1 MRCLLRSR
9 SLAASLLL
17 FAPPALAAVDAGDL
31 LVTDQNGARVLVVD
45 PDTGAVAVL
54 SPPPAGP
61 NFLVSPTGI
70 VMSDRG
76 TVYVVDQ
83 STNQLVGIDAST
95 GAQFVVREIGG
106 SPVSVGSEPFGLALR
121 DSEQAVEFW
130 VSARG
135 SAEIRALVALVGFGI
150 ASSPL
155 VQDAR
160 FANARGIALVG
171 DALDVAMDDGQGYY
185 SVALDGGSISDPL
198 LDYDTFP
205 PGLPPSD
212 ESPEV
217 PAWDVEPYLF
227 EVEVNFLETITFRTA
242 LSLRDTVILP
252 PGIPACKP
260 DTSRIVAYGTSYS
273 NFDPIDPTSFASGTI
288 EPADGTPL
296 HCPTA
301 LVTGL
306 DGALYATDSAFS
318 NGAGSQLVRLQP
330 GESTQTEIVAAL
342 PDPPSSVM
350 FPGGLAVAPVSVPEP
365 GADAAALSLLAAM
378 LVLARRRSRRTPPSS
393 VALAS

>member
-1 MRCLLRSR
+1 MRCFLPSC
-9 SLAASLLL
+9 SFVASLLL
-17 FAPPALAAVDAGDL
+17 FAPPALAAVGAGDL
-31 LVTDQNGARVLVVD
+31 LVTDQNGARVLAVD
-45 PDTGAVAVL
+45 PDTGNVKVL

-61 NFLVSPTGI
+61 NLLVSPTGI

-83 STNQLVGIDAST
+83 STDQLIGIDASN
-95 GAQFVVREIGG
+95 GEQFVVELAGG
-106 SPVSVGSEPFGLALR
+106 IPVSVGSEPFGLALR
-121 DSEQAVEFW
+121 DSASAIEFW

-135 SAEIRALVALVGFGI
+135 SAEIRALVVIVGLGI
-150 ASSPL
+150 VSSPL

-160 FANARGIALVG
+160 FANARGIAVAG

-185 SVALDGGSISDPL
+185 RVALDGGSISDPL
-198 LDYDTFP
+198 LSYDSLFP
-205 PGLPPSD
+205 ELPPID
-212 ESPEV
+212 ESPDV
-217 PAWDVEPYLF
+217 PAWDVEPYLWQVKLSFF
-227 EVEVNFLETITFRTA
+227 ETTMFRTA

-260 DTSRIVAYGTSYS
+260 ATSRIVAYGTTYKQ
-273 NFDPIDPTSFASGTI
+273 FGIDLTSFASGTI

-318 NGAGSQLVRLQP
+318 NGSGSQLVRLWP
-330 GESTQTEIVAAL
+330 GTLLAPQIVAAL
-342 PDPPSSVM
+342 PDSQSSVM

-365 GADAAALSLLAAM
+365 GAGASAAAFAALGA
-378 LVLARRRSRRTPPSS
+378 LVAAARRRSQRQG
-393 VALAS
+393 A